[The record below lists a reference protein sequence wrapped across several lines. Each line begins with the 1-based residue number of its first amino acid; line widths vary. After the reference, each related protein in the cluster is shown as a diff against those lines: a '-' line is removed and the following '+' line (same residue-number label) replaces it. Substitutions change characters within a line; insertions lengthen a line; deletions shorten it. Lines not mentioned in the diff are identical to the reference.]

1 MIRSLAVAKTGLEAQ
16 QNLLDVVSNN
26 LANLNTNGFKRVRSV
41 FQDLVY
47 DTVRAAGSASSQ
59 TTFLPTG
66 LQYGNGAQVVGTA
79 RNFTQGTSVVT
90 GNTFDF
96 AISGPGFF
104 QVQLPNGTIAY
115 TRDGSF
121 KLNAEGT
128 LVNSDGFPVQPTVTI
143 QGVTPDT
150 VVYARDGTGT
160 ALDGQGATQQLTPLQ
175 IASFI
180 NPAGLRAIGGNLF
193 VESTASG
200 QPIVGQPSI
209 NGLGELSQKTLE
221 NSNVNVAEELVNL
234 ITAQRA
240 FEIASRSIST
250 SDQVLQRL
258 GQL

>member
-1 MIRSLAVAKTGLEAQ
+1 MLRSLAVAKTGLEAQ
-16 QNLLDVVSNN
+16 QTMLDVVGNN
-26 LANLNTNGFKRVRSV
+26 LANLNTTGFKRIRPV
-41 FQDLVY
+41 FQDLPY
-47 DTVRAAGSASSQ
+47 DTVRAPGAASSQ

-66 LQYGNGAQVVGTA
+66 LQLGNGSQVTGTA
-79 RNFTQGTSVVT
+79 RNFTQGTTVVT

-104 QVQLPNGTIAY
+104 QVLLPNGSIAY

-121 KLNAEGT
+121 KLNNEGT
-128 LVNSDGFPVQPTVTI
+128 LVSPDGFPIQPAITI

-150 VVYARDGTGT
+150 VVYGRDGSGT
-160 ALDGQGATQQLTPLQ
+160 ALDGQNQTQQLAPFQ
-175 IASFI
+175 VASFI

-193 VESTASG
+193 VETTASG
-200 QPIVGQPSI
+200 APIVGQPSI
-209 NGLGELSQKTLE
+209 NGLGEITHKSLE

-240 FEIASRSIST
+240 FEIASRAVSA
-250 SDQVLQRL
+250 SDQILQKL